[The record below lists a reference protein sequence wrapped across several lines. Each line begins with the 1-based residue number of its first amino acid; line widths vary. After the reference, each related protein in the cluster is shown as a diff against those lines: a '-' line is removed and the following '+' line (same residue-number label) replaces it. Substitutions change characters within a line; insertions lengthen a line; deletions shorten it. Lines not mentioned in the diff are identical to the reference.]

1 MALDAS
7 IRNEVKEMLKSDPL
21 LLGSIYNVMESG
33 VTNALEIVESTTAS
47 NRGVVYNYQKMI
59 SAILDGKIPNSASI
73 SRNAAR
79 SISRLIKNSNSVS
92 VATLD
97 YLNATRVKL
106 MENAESETAVL
117 HDKASI
123 EAQSEALVKV
133 ASTIKNGIYVYSFP
147 TYLHYGTIEDQEV
160 FWLKIG
166 STKNSVWQRIVEQNR
181 QTSMPE
187 DPKLLRIYHK
197 DPMDIDSIEQKF
209 HITLEKVGH
218 ERSVARRTKAG
229 KEWFATT
236 LEAVDAIADLMELEI
251 ERYEIDDTNF

>member
-1 MALDAS
+1 MALEVSVRD
-7 IRNEVKEMLKSDPL
+7 EVKEMLKSDPL
-21 LLGSIYNVMESG
+21 LLGSIYNIMESG
-33 VTNALEIVESTTAS
+33 ITNALEIVESTTAS

-59 SAILDGKIPNSASI
+59 FAILEGKIPNSASI

-92 VATLD
+92 LATLD

-133 ASTIKNGIYVYSFP
+133 ASRINNGIYVYSFP

-166 STKNSVWQRIVEQNR
+166 STKNSIWQRIVEQNR

-187 DPKLLRIYHK
+187 DPKLLRIYHT
-197 DPMDIDSIEQKF
+197 DPMDIDLIEQKF

-218 ERSVARRTKAG
+218 ERSAARRTKAG

-236 LEAVDAIADLMELEI
+236 LEAVDAIADLMGLEI
-251 ERYEIDDTNF
+251 ERYEIDDTSL